1 MSNPPPSTHLT
12 ASDLDYLR
20 LQYLEGSNIIRYWI
34 DCRYKMLQFV
44 GAYNGAIL
52 AFGAILFSLPSG
64 VREYWTHDGKIYG
77 VSILIFICV
86 VSILIAA
93 MGLATE
99 FSTSSYVYRY
109 FAVMREIEERLNF
122 QDPKG
127 PLLYKVGI
135 ATYGQTLEHNITNRD
150 QKFHALLPVHRA
162 HKLFYS
168 ILAVLWCGSFILVAL
183 WLMCNL
189 NFLGE
194 QFCRFFPLG

>member
-1 MSNPPPSTHLT
+1 MSNPLPSTHFT
-12 ASDLDYLR
+12 APDLDYLR
-20 LQYLEGSNIIRYWI
+20 LQYMEGSNIIRYWI

-64 VREYWTHDGKIYG
+64 VREYWTHDGKNYG
-77 VSILIFICV
+77 VLILFFICF

-99 FSTSSYVYRY
+99 YSTSSYVYRY
-109 FAVMREIEERLNF
+109 FAVMREIEEKLNI

-127 PLLYKVGI
+127 PLLSKVGM
-135 ATYGQTLEHNITNRD
+135 ATYGQTLEQNITERD
-150 QKFHALLPVHRA
+150 QWFHARLPVHRA

-168 ILAVLWCGSFILVAL
+168 ILAGLWCVSLIPVAL
-183 WLMCNL
+183 LL
-189 NFLGE
+189 
-194 QFCRFFPLG
+194 RS